1 MPSMVF
7 PGRFAS
13 LARIR
18 TFFADAARQAGLDE
32 SAVHSIELAAD
43 EAAANIIDHAYGGED
58 RGDIECG
65 WSLEPTRLVM
75 TFLDYGTPFEP
86 ESVAAPDIKSKVT
99 ERKPRG
105 LGLYFMRRLMDEVR
119 FEFNGEG
126 GNKLTMV
133 KNLPDPQ

>member
-1 MPSMVF
+1 MPSMLF

-13 LARIR
+13 LERIR
-18 TFFADAARQAGLDE
+18 AFFADAAHQAGLDE
-32 SAVHSIELAAD
+32 TAIHSIELAAD

-58 RGDIECG
+58 LGDIECT

-75 TFLDYGTPFEP
+75 TLHDHGTPFEP
-86 ESVAAPDIKSKVT
+86 ELIAAPDTKSKIT

-119 FEFNGEG
+119 FEFNGEE
-126 GNKLTMV
+126 GNLLTMI
-133 KNLPDPQ
+133 KNRPTPP